1 MNNNPHT
8 MINHSQITKPE
19 TKNQKKTGNTNNQ
32 ISTNNTQILTTPRN
46 QINIPHNQILIIES
60 QLPAETRKNSPNY
73 IPHEDIPESSN
84 ARNQNPPQSNI
95 PRSFLYSDNVIH
107 EGLPAC
113 THSIIGKIIT
123 AKPIHV
129 GSIQNGLES
138 IWGAPPGLKVQE
150 LGGKILQFFMNEPAD
165 IDRILYG
172 NPWIFRNS
180 WLVVKPWDRET
191 DYHEIDFDHVPIWIQ
206 LWGLP
211 PHCKTK
217 QMGTSIGTLMGN
229 VEASEFYEYPGK
241 QVIIKIKVAI
251 NINNPIT
258 SGIHVGNPT
267 DGTSWVDYRYEKLP
281 QVCFKCGMIG
291 HTDKLCRNQALV
303 LDTLAPLGPWIRST
317 QYGKRKMEDKD
328 RKFYSNPSHAKN
340 FGQYSPPVPSDLLE
354 KLAAMRVNTAKA
366 NQTQHPQPK
375 DANHSPQNI
384 ESYHGQDMQSQ
395 QEERNKKAHRLSY
408 DQETTNHPT
417 SDIVMKEQSPTI
429 KRQKME
435 ELPRVGTAKQASP
448 QP

>member
-1 MNNNPHT
+1 M
-8 MINHSQITKPE
+8 
-19 TKNQKKTGNTNNQ
+19 
-32 ISTNNTQILTTPRN
+32 
-46 QINIPHNQILIIES
+46 
-60 QLPAETRKNSPNY
+60 
-73 IPHEDIPESSN
+73 PESSN
-84 ARNQNPPQSNI
+84 ARNQPPPQSNI

-107 EGLPAC
+107 EGLSAC
-113 THSIIGKIIT
+113 NHSIIGKIIT
-123 AKPIHV
+123 AKPIHIS
-129 GSIQNGLES
+129 SIQNGLES
-138 IWGAPPGLKVQE
+138 IWGSPPGLKVQE

-191 DYHEIDFDHVPIWIQ
+191 DYHEIDFDHIPVWIQ

-211 PHCKTK
+211 THCKTK
-217 QMGTSIGTLMGN
+217 QMGASIGELIGK

-241 QVIIKIKVAI
+241 KIIIKIKVAI

-267 DGTSWVDYRYEKLP
+267 DGTCWVDYRYEKLP

-291 HTDKLCRNQALV
+291 HADKLCRNQALV

-317 QYGKRKMEDKD
+317 QYGKRKMEEKD
-328 RKFYSNPSHAKN
+328 RKYYSNPSHAKN
-340 FGQYSPPVPSDLLE
+340 FGQYSPPVPTDLLE
-354 KLAAMRVNTAKA
+354 KLAAMRVNTAQA
-366 NQTQHPQPK
+366 NQTQQTQNHPT
-375 DANHSPQNI
+375 NLSPQYN
-384 ESYHGQDMQSQ
+384 ENSPRKDMHSQ
-395 QEERNKKAHRLSY
+395 QGERNKKSHQLSY
-408 DQETTNHPT
+408 NQEATKNSTG
-417 SDIVMKEQSPTI
+417 DIIMTEQSPTT

-435 ELPRVGTAKQASP
+435 ELSRVGTARQASP